1 MVTLWRL
8 LYFVGIHSTA
18 ISFSG
23 DYYLHNYF
31 TSCLFTMGNTGSTR
45 CLQTCTCRYTHSV
58 RSGIVFLTWDKVL
71 NDNQTYTQNKKS
83 IGFHNLGFR
92 DGGKTLWFNNAELRV
107 QYKCNLGNAYLLQ
120 IRILYVWTISL
131 NSYTACNAYMVLVR

>member
-83 IGFHNLGFR
+83 IGFHNWDSVMEVKHFDSIMQSWECSISVTWGMH
-92 DGGKTLWFNNAELRV
+92 TC
-107 QYKCNLGNAYLLQ
+107 YK
-120 IRILYVWTISL
+120 YV
-131 NSYTACNAYMVLVR
+131 YCMCGPFH